1 MGRILS
7 YAVQLREVLEK
18 FLDDDSDMKDMNLT
32 AKEQEEAE
40 MLQRHSLRA
49 ASLAATPFDVPL
61 PATGGL
67 GEVRRLNRCKLS
79 SY

>member
-1 MGRILS
+1 MS
-7 YAVQLREVLEK
+7 VQLREVLEK

-40 MLQRHSLRA
+40 MLQRHTLRA

-67 GEVRRLNRCKLS
+67 GEVRLCCP
-79 SY
+79 